1 MEDDRMQRELTAR
14 TKAFAVRIVRLYDAL
29 PHTTVGYVIGKQVLR
44 SGTSPGAHA
53 REAYRSRST
62 AEVISKLEVALQEL
76 DETAYW
82 LELLIEAEIVRPKR
96 LQPLL
101 TEIDELIA
109 IIVTSVKTMK
119 RRGK

>member
-1 MEDDRMQRELTAR
+1 LQRELTSR
-14 TKAFAVRIVRLYDAL
+14 TKAFAVRIIRLYDAL
-29 PHTTVGYVIGKQVLR
+29 PHTTTAYVIGKQLLR
-44 SGTSPGAHA
+44 SGTSPGAHT

-82 LELLIEAEIVRPKR
+82 IELLIEAEILSPKR

-101 TEIDELIA
+101 SEIDELIA
-109 IIVTSVKTMK
+109 VIVASVKTMK
-119 RRGK
+119 RQRK

>member
-1 MEDDRMQRELTAR
+1 MRRELTDR
-14 TKAFAVRIVRLYDAL
+14 TKAFAVRIIRLYDAL
-29 PHTTVGYVIGKQVLR
+29 PHSTTAFVIGKQLLR
-44 SGTSPGAHA
+44 SGTSVGAHA

-82 LELLIEAEIVRPKR
+82 LELLIEAEIVNPKR
-96 LQPLL
+96 LEPLL

-109 IIVTSVKTMK
+109 IIVTSVRTMK